1 MAVNLTS
8 ADLALKSYYLDAI
21 AEQLDKSVN
30 PFYAMI
36 KKSEKDVYGKD
47 VKKLVTC
54 GVNGGVGAGAEDG
67 ELPQAGGNLYKEL
80 TLTLKN
86 LYGTVEISD
95 KAVRAAAGDAGRFV
109 NLLSAE
115 MDGLL
120 KSAKY
125 NFGRMLFGDG
135 SGKLATVKSITG
147 GVITVDS
154 AKYLEE
160 NMKIDF
166 FDMLGD
172 PFSPNIRRR
181 IVSVD
186 KEKNTFRVD
195 GAVLTETAVPADS
208 TVGVQG
214 AGANELTGLKALFG
228 DSMYLYGLNR
238 SQNAWLK
245 PYEKAV
251 EGDITELDIQTAL
264 DDIEERCGSK
274 IDLILCSLGVR
285 RALQKMFSEQS
296 ARLESMELAGGY
308 KAMSYNGIP
317 IVADRFCDGGTM
329 YLVNTA
335 DFTLCQLCDWQWL
348 EGEDGSVL
356 RQVPGKPVYSATLVK
371 YADLLCERPCGQGRI
386 TGITEI

>member
-1 MAVNLTS
+1 
-8 ADLALKSYYLDAI
+8 
-21 AEQLDKSVN
+21 
-30 PFYAMI
+30 MI

-135 SGKLATVKSITG
+135 SGKLATVKSIAG

-160 NMKIDF
+160 NMTIDF

-214 AGANELTGLKALFG
+214 AGANELTGLKA
-228 DSMYLYGLNR
+228 
-238 SQNAWLK
+238 
-245 PYEKAV
+245 
-251 EGDITELDIQTAL
+251 
-264 DDIEERCGSK
+264 
-274 IDLILCSLGVR
+274 
-285 RALQKMFSEQS
+285 
-296 ARLESMELAGGY
+296 
-308 KAMSYNGIP
+308 
-317 IVADRFCDGGTM
+317 DRK
-329 YLVNTA
+329 
-335 DFTLCQLCDWQWL
+335 
-348 EGEDGSVL
+348 SV
-356 RQVPGKPVYSATLVK
+356 V
-371 YADLLCERPCGQGRI
+371 
-386 TGITEI
+386 